1 MYNILEVEDKI
12 KGLPDQALMREA
24 QFPSGDVPQF
34 LVVSEIQ
41 RRNEMRKSYDA
52 MQQPT
57 STVPVAQQIV
67 AEAGQ
72 GIAGVGGN
80 ALPVSAPMQAQTTM
94 APPMQSSMA
103 APQAPAG
110 IVGMQSGRTVPGIST
125 GGPSIGLNNP
135 FNLRDY
141 NQNWMGQTGATD
153 GFVDFSSVDYGI
165 RAADRL
171 LSNYDVSTIEDL
183 ISKYAPSTE
192 NDTEAYIDFVSSY
205 TGIGRDTPIDVGD
218 PDVRRS
224 IESAIAKMETGLDI
238 SPSDI
243 TAAVDRASSDPLAQS
258 AAQIIAQRPE
268 IPPPPTY
275 VSPADRRAERLE
287 ETRVSRIK
295 NDAREAAFKQAVQD
309 FDLTI
314 PEARDFVDN
323 LYISDAGD
331 VQVPRALD
339 PDRVPSR
346 TAASSSS
353 STASGITELIET
365 YPNVLS
371 GAGNPDIVPP
381 PANTGNA
388 LSEDLSRMNSGIM
401 AATKEGRDIISSL
414 RTQLEELQPYQA
426 TVTDRQYIADD
437 IDRQSY
443 IDRLSAIAAE
453 DVTARESLIDELQEK
468 SKKDALNAF
477 LISLGAGIA
486 GGDISKGIEEGGK
499 AAMDVKQLAE
509 QRVFAEQK
517 ALRDVKSA
525 AEREAVQLGLSAE
538 EAALAG
544 DRAAQQFDMQQESL
558 RNTAEFQN
566 YTVARD
572 SLINQLA
579 AARED
584 VTTIA
589 ALMKSEADIV
599 NDANRIKADM
609 EAEEGRE
616 RRNIRDYIGDLVA
629 AQRETLEA
637 SVVGMTDPSVIS
649 QVVENYRNA
658 LEAALGLPS
667 SRVAPSTFQLSGS
680 PSAVDELTGFSINR

>member
-12 KGLPDQALMREA
+12 KGLPDQVLIREA

-34 LVVSEIQ
+34 LVVSELQ
-41 RRNEMRKSYDA
+41 RRNQMRKSYEA
-52 MQQPT
+52 TQQP
-57 STVPVAQQIV
+57 STPPVAQQIV

-72 GIAGVGGN
+72 GITGVVGGS
-80 ALPVSAPMQAQTTM
+80 ALPVSAPMQAQTPM
-94 APPMQSSMA
+94 ASPMQSSMA

-153 GFVDFSSVDYGI
+153 GFVDFSSRDYGI

-192 NDTEAYIDFVSSY
+192 NDTESYIDFVSSY

-243 TAAVDRASSDPLAQS
+243 AAAVDRVSPTGGGQMRRNAAARNSRQAERELLAADAARRNQDYVRSIGNPEGVTEYLGDYAGLPFGLASDDPIFPSSTVTSTPSASSP
-258 AAQIIAQRPE
+258 QINTDALFSGMGFDN
-268 IPPPPTY
+268 PTS
-275 VSPADRRAERLE
+275 VGS
-287 ETRVSRIK
+287 
-295 NDAREAAFKQAVQD
+295 
-309 FDLTI
+309 
-314 PEARDFVDN
+314 
-323 LYISDAGD
+323 
-331 VQVPRALD
+331 
-339 PDRVPSR
+339 
-346 TAASSSS
+346 
-353 STASGITELIET
+353 
-365 YPNVLS
+365 
-371 GAGNPDIVPP
+371 
-381 PANTGNA
+381 GNA
-388 LSEDLSRMNSGIM
+388 LSEDLSKMNTGIM
-401 AATKEGRDIISSL
+401 AATKAGRERISTLSSEL
-414 RTQLEELQPYQA
+414 AELQPYQA

-544 DRAAQQFDMQQESL
+544 DRAAQQFDIQQENL

-572 SLINQLA
+572 SLVDQLA

-589 ALMKSEADIV
+589 ALIKNEADII

-609 EAEEGRE
+609 AREAGTE
-616 RRNIRDYIGDLVA
+616 RRSIRDYIEELVS
-629 AQRETLEA
+629 AQRDTLEA
-637 SVVGMTDPSVIS
+637 SVIGMTDPSAIS

-667 SRVAPSTFQLSGS
+667 SQVSPSTFQLSGS
-680 PSAVDELTGFSINR
+680 PSAVDELASSMSINRRLAD

>member
-1 MYNILEVEDKI
+1 MYNILEIEDKI

-52 MQQPT
+52 MRQPS

-72 GIAGVGGN
+72 GISGIVGGG
-80 ALPVSAPMQAQTTM
+80 ALPVSAPMQAQTPM
-94 APPMQSSMA
+94 APPMQSSMP

-125 GGPSIGLNNP
+125 GGPSVGLNNP

-141 NQNWMGQTGATD
+141 DQNWMGQTGATD
-153 GFVDFSSVDYGI
+153 GFVNFSSRDYGI

-171 LSNYDVSTIEDL
+171 LSNYDVSTIRDL
-183 ISKYAPSTE
+183 VSKYAPSTE
-192 NDTEAYIDFVSSY
+192 NDTESYIDFVSSY
-205 TGIGRDTPIDVGD
+205 TGIGKDTPIDVGD

-224 IESAIAKMETGLDI
+224 IGSAIAKMETGLEI
-238 SPSDI
+238 SPADI
-243 TAAVDRASSDPLAQS
+243 TAAVDR
-258 AAQIIAQRPE
+258 
-268 IPPPPTY
+268 
-275 VSPADRRAERLE
+275 VSPAGGGQMRRNAEDRNIRQAERESLVAD
-287 ETRVSRIK
+287 TVRR
-295 NDAREAAFKQAVQD
+295 NQD
-309 FDLTI
+309 YVRSIGNPEGVTEYLGDYAGLPFGLASDDTI
-314 PEARDFVDN
+314 FP
-323 LYISDAGD
+323 
-331 VQVPRALD
+331 
-339 PDRVPSR
+339 
-346 TAASSSS
+346 S
-353 STASGITELIET
+353 STVTSTPSVSSPELNT
-365 YPNVLS
+365 DALFRRM
-371 GAGNPDIVPP
+371 GFDNPTSIGS
-381 PANTGNA
+381 GNA

-401 AATKEGRDIISSL
+401 AATEEGRNIISSL
-414 RTQLEELQPYQA
+414 RTQLEGLQPYEA

-616 RRNIRDYIGDLVA
+616 RRSIRDYIGDLVA

-637 SVVGMTDPSVIS
+637 SVAGLTDPSVIS

-667 SRVAPSTFQLSGS
+667 SRVSPRMFQLSGS
-680 PSAVDELTGFSINR
+680 SSTVDELVSSFSINRRLDN

>member
-12 KGLPDQALMREA
+12 KGLPDQALMKEA

-52 MQQPT
+52 MQQPS
-57 STVPVAQQIV
+57 STAPVAQQIV
-67 AEAGQ
+67 AEAAQ
-72 GIAGVGGN
+72 GISGLGGN
-80 ALPVSAPMQAQTTM
+80 ALPVSAPMQAQTPM
-94 APPMQSSMA
+94 APPMQSSMP

-110 IVGMQSGRTVPGIST
+110 IVGMQDGRTVPGIST
-125 GGPSIGLNNP
+125 GGGQMGRPWSDDVIFERKVSEILATMPTAIGRLGVEQRRRNRQEAER
-135 FNLRDY
+135 LAREELY
-141 NQNWMGQTGATD
+141 G
-153 GFVDFSSVDYGI
+153 VDYSQEYI
-165 RAADRL
+165 TKFDPIEQKPNLDTLENLSPEDAAT
-171 LSNYDVSTIEDL
+171 VE
-183 ISKYAPSTE
+183 
-192 NDTEAYIDFVSSY
+192 SY
-205 TGIGRDTPIDVGD
+205 TGLDLVPGTDYD
-218 PDVRRS
+218 P
-224 IESAIAKMETGLDI
+224 
-238 SPSDI
+238 
-243 TAAVDRASSDPLAQS
+243 
-258 AAQIIAQRPE
+258 
-268 IPPPPTY
+268 
-275 VSPADRRAERLE
+275 
-287 ETRVSRIK
+287 
-295 NDAREAAFKQAVQD
+295 
-309 FDLTI
+309 
-314 PEARDFVDN
+314 
-323 LYISDAGD
+323 
-331 VQVPRALD
+331 
-339 PDRVPSR
+339 
-346 TAASSSS
+346 
-353 STASGITELIET
+353 SG
-365 YPNVLS
+365 VLS
-371 GAGNPDIVPP
+371 QDLPFGLSQDPAGS
-381 PANTGNA
+381 GNA
-388 LSEDLSRMNSGIM
+388 LSEDLSRMNAGIM
-401 AATKEGRDIISSL
+401 EATKEGRGIISNL
-414 RTQLEELQPYQA
+414 RTQLGELQPYEA
-426 TVTDRQYIADD
+426 AITDRQYIADD

-453 DVTARESLIDELQEK
+453 DVTARESLIDELQDK

-572 SLINQLA
+572 SLVDQLA

-589 ALMKSEADIV
+589 ALIKSEADIV

-609 EAEEGRE
+609 AREAGTE
-616 RRNIRDYIGDLVA
+616 RRSIRDYIEELVS
-629 AQRETLEA
+629 AQRDTLEA
-637 SVVGMTDPSVIS
+637 SVVGMTDPSAIS

-667 SRVAPSTFQLSGS
+667 SRVEPSTFQLSGS
-680 PSAVDELTGFSINR
+680 PPAVDELVGFSINR